1 MVHLHKKVNNR
12 MLSSR
17 ASSSTFH
24 RKKLAKVVGVTSGEG
39 LPCYVY
45 FILKQYFFLDI
56 RNTET
61 RLMHATEKL
70 HAVYKVTTISRC
82 VKIINRN

>member
-1 MVHLHKKVNNR
+1 

-24 RKKLAKVVGVTSGEG
+24 KKKKLAKVVGATSGEG

-70 HAVYKVTTISRC
+70 HAVSKVTTISQC